1 MLKNVLKYKKL
12 YWQLYYIV
20 IKYKFYLTYIKL
32 YCIILVRKEGVRV
45 DKNVSLASIKKN
57 IENHLG
63 EKVTLKAN
71 GGRKKVLVND
81 GIIESTYPSIFV
93 IRLENDTQRTVTYSY
108 SDVLT
113 NTVQLV
119 FPNWFLDFEKIRGLF
134 FWSKIIL

>member
-1 MLKNVLKYKKL
+1 M
-12 YWQLYYIV
+12 
-20 IKYKFYLTYIKL
+20 
-32 YCIILVRKEGVRV
+32 

-63 EKVTLKAN
+63 DKVTLKAN

-119 FPNWFLDFEKIRGLF
+119 FPN
-134 FWSKIIL
+134 